1 MNKQK
6 HTVSSAMDKLT
17 DDARNLMTATTDVA
31 EEKVGEA
38 RKRLADTL
46 ERGREIYDSVLDK
59 TIESTKSADK
69 AVRKHPYQAAAI
81 GLGAGALF
89 GYIVGRNANRNHRT
103 D

>member
-6 HTVSSAMDKLT
+6 HAVSSAMDKLT
-17 DDARNLMTATTDVA
+17 DDARNLITATTDVA

-38 RKRLADTL
+38 RKRLAATL
-46 ERGREIYDSVLDK
+46 EHGKEIYGSVLDK

-69 AVRKHPYQAAAI
+69 IMRKHPYQAVAI

-89 GYIVGRNANRNHRT
+89 GYIVGRNANRSH
-103 D
+103 